1 MAAFATTTDME
12 QRSQGHITATSHPF
26 LQKELDAASRAIRDE
41 CGWHIATAETITRK
55 VRSASRHAIWVPAMQ
70 ITTVTITTLDDV
82 AHVLPDDQ
90 FDPET
95 GWTSWAGDR
104 YTLTYTAGFTAVPED
119 LVTLTLELAAGA
131 LGASVPSS
139 AASIWLTTS
148 ASSACR
154 VTVRPAPWV
163 WVFPALPTVTSSVK
177 SIKKVSGL
185 KSSTAIR
192 VN

>member
-131 LGASVPSS
+131 LGVSLGITREQAGAVSVTYARAGGGLTEADKPRL
-139 AASIWLTTS
+139 AAYRIG
-148 ASSACR
+148 R
-154 VTVRPAPWV
+154 MP
-163 WVFPALPTVTSSVK
+163 
-177 SIKKVSGL
+177 
-185 KSSTAIR
+185 
-192 VN
+192 